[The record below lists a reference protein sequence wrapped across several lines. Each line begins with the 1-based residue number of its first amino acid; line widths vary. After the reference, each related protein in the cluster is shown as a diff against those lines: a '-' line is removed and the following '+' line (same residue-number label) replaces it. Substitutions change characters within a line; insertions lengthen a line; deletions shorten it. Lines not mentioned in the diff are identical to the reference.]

1 MAGIWIYSEEKQ
13 VADQL
18 ISIGR
23 ITADSLKEELNV
35 IALTDQDSETF
46 IKEGADRVIQIKDAL
61 PWPEDY
67 AKTITAILKEQ
78 APTAV
83 LIGGTLRGK
92 TAASYI
98 AANLQT
104 GLVNNAFSI
113 EVKDG
118 IIETK
123 RVMYSGIAVCTEE
136 LSQGSII
143 TIEPRT
149 YDSAA
154 ADEKRQGTTEVYSA
168 EQPDAAVSV
177 GSIAPVVH
185 QGGDITTADKLVC
198 VGRGLGK
205 QEDMKM
211 AEELAEKLGAQIGC
225 TRSVA
230 EDYHWLSA
238 DKYIGLSGAKIKPQ
252 LYISMGVSGQVQHV
266 AGMRDS
272 KIIAAIDKNEN
283 APIFEA
289 ADYGIVGDLYEIVP
303 LLIKELEK

>member
-92 TAASYI
+92 TAASCI

-154 ADEKRQGTTEVYSA
+154 ADEKRQGTSEVYSA

-177 GSIAPVVH
+177 GSIAPIVH

>member
-154 ADEKRQGTTEVYSA
+154 ADEKRQGTAEVYSA

-177 GSIAPVVH
+177 GSIAPIVH

>member
-154 ADEKRQGTTEVYSA
+154 ADEKRQGTAEVYSA

-252 LYISMGVSGQVQHV
+252 LYISIGVSGQVQHV